1 MRRTVC
7 LSTMILFLMV
17 SMAVAVLACGGST
30 GASSSTTL
38 STASESTTTTAG
50 ETTTTV
56 TGSETTTSVSETGD
70 TTSSSDT
77 TTTSEAETTT
87 TEAAPTTDTADHAA
101 EVRAQY
107 PSAESFDNSN
117 WATVNAAPGSHLGA
131 AVDVKGQP
139 TNVTVDPGSRYL
151 TWQLTV
157 SGTGGQQTTTLCR
170 TNVTV
175 DRSLLSGGSA
185 VEVKGLVVGAQG
197 SDAGG
202 GPIIYVESVQK
213 AA

>member
-1 MRRTVC
+1 MRKSVC
-7 LSTMILFLMV
+7 LWTLILFLAV
-17 SMAVAVLACGGST
+17 GMAVAVSACGGST
-30 GASSSTTL
+30 AASSSTTL
-38 STASESTTTTAG
+38 GSTSESSTAATG

-56 TGSETTTSVSETGD
+56 TSEQTTTSVSAPGD
-70 TTSSSDT
+70 TT
-77 TTTSEAETTT
+77 TTT
-87 TEAAPTTDTADHAA
+87 TEAAQTTDTADHAA

-107 PSAESFDNSN
+107 PSTESFDNSN
-117 WATVNAAPGSHLGA
+117 WTTLNAAPGSHLGA

-139 TNVTVDPGSRYL
+139 AKATVDPDSKYL

-157 SGTGGQQTTTLCR
+157 SGTGGEQMTALCR

-175 DRSLLSGGSA
+175 DRSLLSGGSP
-185 VEVKGLVVGAQG
+185 VEVKGLVVAAQG